1 MNTNIWISKVNLI
14 GLDFMEL
21 GSNKIVTT
29 SWLLLVS
36 VVTSGVGGGN
46 GAVQRL
52 LANSVDNKMN

>member
-1 MNTNIWISKVNLI
+1 
-14 GLDFMEL
+14 MEL